1 MNIPEKWAYP
11 AVMIGVAGH
20 ASSEFF
26 AKLGGVAGP
35 ETSVW
40 RYLLGGF
47 GLILW
52 ALWDR
57 DSRDLITPLRR
68 EGLNILWL
76 SGMGVTVTYLFFHW
90 ALDYATVIQVATVTT
105 TIPIFVGL
113 ANWVLNG
120 VRPGPV
126 KMVTGALAVLGIA
139 VLLTDGALAALA
151 GDAGELP
158 GILLATGCAAL
169 GLVLRGSGPAGDGA
183 AWRAQDHRAD
193 DDDRRH
199 RPVAAG
205 RHRLGDLGEP
215 RDHRR
220 ETGAGGVVADH
231 AGAHEHHGDAAH
243 VVRRAVG
250 GAGHHPRV
258 LPVLSQADHRGI
270 AGHRD
275 PRRLAHGAAGAGDRP
290 RHRLR
295 PGRALLAASARTLA
309 RDERAGCSRHP
320 RPLVNPAAPRDETA
334 WTRCCFPSVTAIR
347 RRRWR
352 GSCCRR
358 AGA

>member
-76 SGMGVTVTYLFFHW
+76 SVMGVTVTYLFFHW

-120 VRPGPV
+120 VHPGPV

-169 GLVLRGSGPAGDGA
+169 GSFYAVLV
-183 AWRAQDHRAD
+183 
-193 DDDRRH
+193 
-199 RPVAAG
+199 RPVMA
-205 RHRLGDLGEP
+205 RH
-215 RDHRR
+215 
-220 ETGAGGVVADH
+220 GGLKIIALTMMI
-231 AGAHEHHGDAAH
+231 GGIGLWLL
-243 VVRRAVG
+243 VG
-250 GAGHHPRV
+250 TAW
-258 LPVLSQADHRGI
+258 GI
-270 AGHRD
+270 W
-275 PRRLAHGAAGAGDRP
+275 
-290 RHRLR
+290 
-295 PGRALLAASARTLA
+295 
-309 RDERAGCSRHP
+309 
-320 RPLVNPAAPRDETA
+320 VNPATIVEKPALAAWSLITLALVNTTVTQLMWFGGLSAAPDITRASYLFFLKPIIAAMLAIVILGA
-334 WTRCCFPSVTAIR
+334 WPTGLQVLAIALVTGCVLIELY
-347 RRRWR
+347 WPHL
-352 GSCCRR
+352 R
-358 AGA
+358 ALAGQTGRM